1 MLWRGRGFGPSRR
14 QSINRVCGA
23 GAPSASSGQALA
35 REAMH
40 MNLAGKVAIVTGG
53 ARGIGGAISRA
64 LAKAGADVL
73 IADLRREE
81 AQATACRLQQETGRR
96 VEAYAADVTRV
107 QDMQAAAQAAVDR
120 LGGLDILVNNAG
132 WDRLMPFLKSTPELW
147 DRIIAINYVGVLN
160 SCYAALPHL
169 KARGH
174 GAIVNISSDS
184 ARVGAMGEAVYSGA
198 KAAVVA
204 FSKTLAREHAR
215 DGIRVNVVCPG
226 LVDTPLLEE
235 IKGEEFGGKVL
246 GAVTGAIPL
255 KRLGQPAEIAPVV
268 AFLASDGA
276 GYITGQVI
284 SVNGGLTMAG

>member
-174 GAIVNISSDS
+174 GAIVNVSSDS

-204 FSKTLAREHAR
+204 FSTAAPQVTLRMLAAPRTAMAPAATR
-215 DGIRVNVVCPG
+215 AGIRRCTTAGVGIGSCERSRHITRKASTTAPSHCVPAPCR
-226 LVDTPLLEE
+226 TSSSA
-235 IKGEEFGGKVL
+235 
-246 GAVTGAIPL
+246 AVTA
-255 KRLGQPAEIAPVV
+255 R
-268 AFLASDGA
+268 
-276 GYITGQVI
+276 
-284 SVNGGLTMAG
+284 GGR

>member
-1 MLWRGRGFGPSRR
+1 
-14 QSINRVCGA
+14 
-23 GAPSASSGQALA
+23 
-35 REAMH
+35 
-40 MNLAGKVAIVTGG
+40 MNLKGKVALVTGG
-53 ARGIGGAISRA
+53 ARGIGGAISRV
-64 LAKAGADVL
+64 LAMAGADVF
-73 IADLRREE
+73 IADLRHDDG
-81 AQATACRLQQETGRR
+81 QATACRLHKETGRR
-96 VEAYAADVTRV
+96 VEAQGADVTSLE
-107 QDMQAAAQAAVDR
+107 DMQAAAQAAVER
-120 LGGLDILVNNAG
+120 LGGVDVLVNNAG
-132 WDRLMPFLKSTPELW
+132 WDRLLPFLKSTPDLW
-147 DRIIAINYVGVLN
+147 ERIIAINYCGVLN
-160 SCYAALPHL
+160 SCYAVLPHM

-184 ARVGAMGEAVYSGA
+184 ARVGSLGEAVYSGA

-235 IKGEEFGGKVL
+235 IKHEEFGGKIL

-268 AFLASDGA
+268 AFLASDEA
-276 GYITGQVI
+276 AYITGQVI